1 MNMRPGSKRHPDSG
15 AALMMAVLLVAIL
28 TIGSSALW
36 RHLHMTL
43 GEGQRV
49 EMAEAARA
57 LAEGGLD
64 QAVARLRVQPDAYR
78 GEQNTP
84 LGEGRFSV
92 TVEPLGFPGAYRL
105 ISHGELLGG
114 KHVLTRQTLI
124 AELALSP
131 AGEVRR
137 FQWSIEKKR

>member
-1 MNMRPGSKRHPDSG
+1 MRVTSKRHSSRG

-84 LGEGRFSV
+84 MGEGRFSV
-92 TVEPLGFPGAYRL
+92 TVEPLGSSGAYRL